1 MSNEAAISA
10 SSLQPPGSVMRAERT
25 PVLRVELQFGPQELR
40 RVNEMLSEV
49 LTALQN
55 GKSLS
60 EISRSLE
67 QRYLHRA
74 TRHPFCVHPSNS

>member
-40 RVNEMLSEV
+40 RVNEMLSGTTKWEI
-49 LTALQN
+49 AL
-55 GKSLS
+55 
-60 EISRSLE
+60 
-67 QRYLHRA
+67 
-74 TRHPFCVHPSNS
+74 